1 MFNLWFFKKLDS
13 SRDKYTNKNTQLC
26 SHTHTQISWPFWLKM
41 SWRVL
46 KWGHAVYEEQ
56 NWLRCERRTGSS
68 HYGGLQP
75 NNKPRADKQTC
86 SMVCGES
93 TARGEAVR
101 LGGNV
106 WRPLGGDSER
116 TCPAETAPRHTQH
129 TDAASSG
136 GWVQFPPRK
145 PGLPREK
152 ADFLTEMGKTWHKAV
167 LY

>member
-75 NNKPRADKQTC
+75 NNKPEQINKPAAWSVARALRAGRQCAWVGMSEDLSGVTVKEPVRQKPHPGTPSIQTLPVLVAEC
-86 SMVCGES
+86 SFHPES
-93 TARGEAVR
+93 QGS
-101 LGGNV
+101 
-106 WRPLGGDSER
+106 P
-116 TCPAETAPRHTQH
+116 
-129 TDAASSG
+129 
-136 GWVQFPPRK
+136 
-145 PGLPREK
+145 EK
-152 ADFLTEMGKTWHKAV
+152 KLIS
-167 LY
+167 